1 MLRIQNLSGFGSGRP
16 PTASVTLD
24 KPVEPDHAYS
34 FYDYER
40 VSGRLK
46 LNDVIGSVHL
56 YANADLFDGLFIGST
71 AGGKRDDQLQVLRSS
86 RFVQNLFGLYGLTAD
101 WTATFWFSCRNDNAT
116 AAGFELIRIRTS
128 SPGYEVAV
136 HARLVTTG
144 DHVGLMEI
152 YSNVNGTEQTLTHVT
167 ADAYHFCAVRADS
180 GSVTVDINGRSF
192 AISQGAGGSSQIDY
206 LFLSSSSQFDAAAS
220 SVNYDELYLWND
232 TTLSDGSIGYL
243 FNAGIGRFIDRL
255 TGLFEGTVVLS
266 DPGNAWLVGAASS
279 GTDTLQNTWP
289 VPADHTITGSS
300 VTNPSNINNPSTTAV
315 ATLTHANSWIEYE
328 FSSAVRLT
336 SWRYTVGEHETN
348 NQYEAGLLVE
358 YHDGSQ
364 WRLADQNSHATKYLA
379 GGYASSIHSLDQTST
394 SARWRIRVES
404 EQFGSG
410 GYIELARVELFAGSI
425 DISTNVVSG
434 SHNLSISGNVSAVH
448 SVTSREIDHVAAF
461 NNVTPHKLQTP
472 SLTQVLNPA
481 FANTV
486 SCWLRLDNHSTS
498 AGYFNNDLFA
508 LTDASNGNEHASVI
522 MTPGASGSISFS
534 AIYRYASG
542 SYGAGSATGNPQGQ
556 WNHLV
561 VVADNPN
568 DEIYFYL
575 NGTLFAQTS
584 ASFAYSGA
592 ADQIKLI
599 SDITDLSANAKLHID
614 ELYAWDEALSATEI
628 AALYN
633 NGNGKFVGYTGTF
646 D

>member
-16 PTASVTLD
+16 PSSSSTLD
-24 KPVEPDHAYS
+24 KPSEPDHAYS

-40 VSGRLK
+40 VSGLLK
-46 LNDVIGSVHL
+46 LTDIIGSVDL
-56 YANADLFDGLFIGST
+56 YANADLFDGVFVGST
-71 AGGKRDDQLQVLRSS
+71 VGGKRDDQLQVQRAS
-86 RFVQNLFGLYGLTAD
+86 RLIENRLALYGMGAD
-101 WTATFWFSCRNDNAT
+101 WTATLWFNLKDDAAT
-116 AAGFELIRIRTS
+116 SATFEIIRVKTS

-136 HARLVTTG
+136 KARRIDTG
-144 DHVGLMEI
+144 DNVGQYEVFCV
-152 YSNVNGTEQTLTHVT
+152 VNNTEQTILNVSPN
-167 ADAYHFCAVRADS
+167 AYHFCALRADS
-180 GSVTVDINGRSF
+180 GTITVDINSTN
-192 AISQGAGGSSQIDY
+192 AEVTASAGGATQIDY
-206 LFLSSSSQFDAAAS
+206 LFLSSESQFDASTS
-220 SVNYDELYLWND
+220 SINFDELYIW
-232 TTLSDGSIGYL
+232 TGATLTDGSIAYIL
-243 FNAGIGRFIDRL
+243 NAGIGRFVDRL
-255 TGLFEGTVVLS
+255 TGRWEGTVLLS

-289 VPADHTITGSS
+289 VPADHTITGSG

-315 ATLTHANSWIEYE
+315 ATLTRATAWIEYE

-336 SWRYTVGEHETN
+336 SWRYTVGEWETN
-348 NQYEAGLLVE
+348 NTFDAGLLVE

-364 WRLADQNSHATKYLA
+364 WRLADQNSHTTGYLA
-379 GGYASSIHSLDQTST
+379 GGYTSPTHSLDQTST
-394 SARWRIRVES
+394 SARWRIRLDS
-404 EQFGSG
+404 MPFGSG
-410 GYIELARVELFAGSI
+410 GYIELARIELFAGSI

-434 SHNLSISGNVSAVH
+434 GYDLSISGNVSAVH
-448 SVTSREIDHVAAF
+448 SVTSRQIDYVAAF

-486 SCWLRLDNHSTS
+486 SCWFRLDNHITS
-498 AGYFNNDLFA
+498 AGYFTNDLFA
-508 LTDASNGNEHASVI
+508 LTEASNGNEHARFD

-542 SYGAGSATGNPQGQ
+542 THSAGSAIGNPQGQ

-575 NGTLFAQTS
+575 NGSLFAQTS
-584 ASFAYSGA
+584 ASLAYSGA
-592 ADQIKLI
+592 ANQIKLI
-599 SDITDLSANAKLHID
+599 SDITDLSANARLHID

-633 NGNGKFVGYTGTF
+633 NGNGKFVGLDGKF
-646 D
+646 